1 MKYVFTVSVVHI
13 SIWTNTIIDILKS
26 RFITLLACP
35 YIFKM
40 EFILMINLDIFTA
53 ELSLGKVIIL

>member
-1 MKYVFTVSVVHI
+1 MFTVSVVHI
-13 SIWTNTIIDILKS
+13 STWTNTIIDILKF
-26 RFITLLACP
+26 RFITLLAFP
-35 YIFKM
+35 YIFEM